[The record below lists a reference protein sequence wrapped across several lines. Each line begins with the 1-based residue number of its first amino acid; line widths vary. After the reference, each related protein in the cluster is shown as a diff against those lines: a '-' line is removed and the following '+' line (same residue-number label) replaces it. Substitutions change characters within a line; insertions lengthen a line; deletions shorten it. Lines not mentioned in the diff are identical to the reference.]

1 MASRRA
7 IISVSDK
14 TGVVEFARA
23 LAELDFEIVST
34 GGTYKE
40 IFDAGIPVTYVS
52 EVTGFPEILDGRV
65 KTLNPYI
72 HGGILAM
79 RTPEHLSQLAE
90 HNITPVDLVA
100 VNLYPF
106 RRTIEKPGVDLAE
119 TIENIDI
126 GGPSMVR
133 AAAKNCKYVTIV
145 TDPAKYPEVVAKIK
159 DGSLD
164 EAYRLELA
172 AAAFRHTAEYD
183 AFISTYLQNITG
195 TAEDF
200 PERFLLLGEKKEE
213 LRYGENAQQRAV
225 LYSCFGDTET
235 GIGNAVQLAGQK
247 LSYNNTL
254 DLDAALE
261 LVREFTCPA
270 ATIIKHTNPCGLG
283 LGDTAAEA
291 YIKAYEGDT
300 LSAYGGIVAVNRP
313 VDADAARE
321 MLKTFLEAVVA
332 PGFTDEALEIL
343 KTAKPNLRLL
353 TAGDGG
359 VIAGARPR
367 ICFYPVKGGILLQEN
382 DTVSPAEEKLQ
393 VVSKRQPTK
402 EELEQLVF
410 AMTIAKHTKSNA
422 VALANN
428 YQLVGVGAGQMSRI
442 SSLEMALRVAGHRTF
457 GAVMA
462 SDAFFTFRDTVDA
475 CAKHGVTAIIQPG
488 GSIYD
493 ENSIAAADEAGMAMV
508 FTGVRHFHY

>member
-14 TGVVEFARA
+14 TGVLEFARA
-23 LAELDFEIVST
+23 LSELDFEIVST
-34 GGTYKE
+34 GGTYQA
-40 IFDAGIPVTYVS
+40 IHDAGIPVTYVS

-79 RTPEHLSQLAE
+79 RTPEHLAQLAE
-90 HNITPVDLVA
+90 HHITPVDLVA

-106 RRTIEKPGVDLAE
+106 RQTIEKPGVQLPEA
-119 TIENIDI
+119 IENIDI

-145 TDPAKYPEVVAKIK
+145 TDPAKYPEVIAKLK
-159 DGSLD
+159 DGTLD

-195 TAEDF
+195 TAAKF
-200 PERFLLLGEKKEE
+200 PERFLLLGEKKTE
-213 LRYGENAQQRAV
+213 LRYGENAQQQAV
-225 LYSCFGDTET
+225 LYTCFGDNEAGVGT
-235 GIGNAVQLAGQK
+235 ARQLAGQR

-261 LVREFTCPA
+261 LVREFDRPA
-270 ATIIKHTNPCGLG
+270 ATIIKHTNPCGLA
-283 LGDTAAEA
+283 LADTAAEA
-291 YIKAYEGDT
+291 YVRAYEGDT

-313 VDADAARE
+313 VDGAAARE
-321 MLKTFLEAVVA
+321 MLKTFLEAVIA
-332 PGFTDEALEIL
+332 PGFTDEALAL
-343 KTAKPNLRLL
+343 FKTKPNLRLL
-353 TAGDGG
+353 TVGEGG
-359 VIAGARPR
+359 RIAKAKPR
-367 ICFYPVKGGILLQEN
+367 VCFYPVKGGLLLQEN
-382 DTVSPAEEKLQ
+382 DMSDPAAEQLR
-393 VVSKRQPTK
+393 VVSKRQPT
-402 EELEQLVF
+402 EQEMAQLVF
-410 AMTIAKHTKSNA
+410 AMTAVKHVKSNA
-422 VALANN
+422 VVLAND
-428 YQLVGVGAGQMSRI
+428 YQVVGVGAGQMSRI
-442 SSLEMALRVAGHRTF
+442 GSMEMALNVAGHRTF

-493 ENSIAAADEAGMAMV
+493 ENSIAAADEAGLAMV